1 MSKIVNNAVSLIHY
15 NETGDYDHYNYRGN
29 YMKKVRKPKWC
40 GYEDAAIPVWG
51 CWSLLSHRVT
61 GREFCKSCERYVEC
75 K

>member
-1 MSKIVNNAVSLIHY
+1 
-15 NETGDYDHYNYRGN
+15 
-29 YMKKVRKPKWC
+29 MKKVRKPKWC